1 MNMRLVFLGFLSV
14 ILAFYLKTQADVF
27 DLSDA
32 AEQPQRLLHYVFS
45 ILMGLLGLCLFYL
58 GWKPPANIK
67 ETILSM
73 AATAAYLLILLS
85 FIAINYFL
93 GGTLGIGAGR

>member
-27 DLSDA
+27 DLSDD

-58 GWKPPANIK
+58 AWKPQVDETAFCKIYVENILHFISCPIF
-67 ETILSM
+67 ELSCC
-73 AATAAYLLILLS
+73 
-85 FIAINYFL
+85 
-93 GGTLGIGAGR
+93 

>member
-27 DLSDA
+27 DLSDD

-45 ILMGLLGLCLFYL
+45 
-58 GWKPPANIK
+58 
-67 ETILSM
+67 
-73 AATAAYLLILLS
+73 
-85 FIAINYFL
+85 
-93 GGTLGIGAGR
+93 GR